1 MERKRA
7 SDYPQELLNLFDKFV
22 HGDIP
27 RREFLD
33 GAQKTLPVWRTHRRR
48 HPRESHAQF
57 RLAQQVPKD
66 DKRIIVETVTVDSP
80 KGNGTIRGHFARPAK
95 SSGKL
100 PTSW

>member
-33 GAQKTLPVWRTHRRR
+33 GAQKYAVGGLTAAAILESLTPNFAWRSRSRRTTN
-48 HPRESHAQF
+48 ES
-57 RLAQQVPKD
+57 
-66 DKRIIVETVTVDSP
+66 
-80 KGNGTIRGHFARPAK
+80 
-95 SSGKL
+95 
-100 PTSW
+100 SWRR